1 MLLSSCQDPGSP
13 PVPGAVTETTTAPP
27 AASASPSGSSSPSS
41 GNPGVYKPA
50 DSKGK
55 AENVPVPVMPELAK
69 ENSKEGLEAFIRYWY
84 EVKSYANQTGDVSTL
99 ADLSSADCRLCNRM
113 KKASVDS
120 YRNGRWLAGGS
131 FSIPAMEIE
140 WEPGS
145 ASHRAKVQVVQD
157 GIAYF
162 NSDGSEGRVK
172 DVATNDV
179 FIVTAEYRTRWQV
192 VDAGAIA
199 KDR

>member
-69 ENSKEGLEAFIRYWY
+69 ENSKEGLEAFIRYWFQLLSYAY
-84 EVKSYANQTGDVSTL
+84 ETGDTARVAGLSSQQCALCGHLGRAVSKSY
-99 ADLSSADCRLCNRM
+99 
-113 KKASVDS
+113 
-120 YRNGRWLAGGS
+120 
-131 FSIPAMEIE
+131 E
-140 WEPGS
+140 
-145 ASHRAKVQVVQD
+145 
-157 GIAYF
+157 
-162 NSDGSEGRVK
+162 DGSWMTGGILQTPVVEVRWDSSSYSQQAQVQLIQTEIRYFAADGTEHRELTG
-172 DVATNDV
+172 ATNDAV
-179 FIVTAEYRTRWQV
+179 AFFAEFRN
-192 VDAGAIA
+192 DAWTTLDTGII
-199 KDR
+199 R

>member
-1 MLLSSCQDPGSP
+1 MSSCQDPGSP

-84 EVKSYANQTGDVSTL
+84 ATYSYALETGDMGAWSACTDMTTPAARAHKESVAQNYIENRWIVGGRLTTPTVEIAWD
-99 ADLSSADCRLCNRM
+99 ADGLQPQS
-113 KKASVDS
+113 
-120 YRNGRWLAGGS
+120 
-131 FSIPAMEIE
+131 
-140 WEPGS
+140 
-145 ASHRAKVQVVQD
+145 AKVQVIQEAIQYFDAD
-157 GIAYF
+157 GAKGQEDSPSTNTADAVF
-162 NSDGSEGRVK
+162 SRFEDDAWRVT
-172 DVATNDV
+172 D
-179 FIVTAEYRTRWQV
+179 Y
-192 VDAGAIA
+192 GALVG
-199 KDR
+199 